1 MWYQC
6 SDLDLQIFSCLV
18 NERLWWRCCQ
28 WCRCIWCV
36 LLLTIIVYL
45 CSPFVSYL
53 WDFPQVCVTLS
64 VSGTSSTY
72 IFTLEPHEHLH
83 SIVCKKVPVYLH
95 YLTSIAKLVMG
106 FSAWYF
112 SCYIN
117 CVYYKKI
124 FLGVMSYNYIKHKV
138 TNALIAVIKTFIFPT
153 TNK

>member
-28 WCRCIWCV
+28 WCRCNWCV

-83 SIVCKKVPVYLH
+83 SIVCKKKYQSICIILQVLQNWLWVSLH
-95 YLTSIAKLVMG
+95 DTSLVI
-106 FSAWYF
+106 STV
-112 SCYIN
+112 CT
-117 CVYYKKI
+117 
-124 FLGVMSYNYIKHKV
+124 IK
-138 TNALIAVIKTFIFPT
+138 NICRGYVIQLYQT
-153 TNK
+153 